1 MMYGETTCI
10 TVYTCAT
17 MSLHQHGSLG
27 MGVTDGLNMAERIDR
42 SVKLATCILFHRK
55 TVFDRD
61 LLISV

>member
-1 MMYGETTCI
+1 
-10 TVYTCAT
+10 VYTCAT